1 MRKTTPAHSH
11 QGETVARKTKAQP
24 KKKHVENPNVIGL
37 HSEVLEQPIT
47 QTLEVNYMPY
57 AMSTNVS
64 RAFPEID
71 GFKPSHRKLL
81 YTMYKMGLLNGA
93 RQKSANIVGQTMK
106 LNPHGDSAIYETM
119 VRLATGN
126 EALLTPFVESKG
138 NFGKYYS
145 GDLSYAASRY
155 TEAKLSP
162 ICAEIFKNIDKDPVD
177 FMDSYDGAMKEPRL
191 LPTTFPNILVS
202 ANKGI
207 GVAMAS
213 DICGFNLNEVCEAT
227 MHFLKDPDC
236 DLQKYMPAPDFSTG
250 GEIIYRRE
258 EMDRI
263 YNTGLGSFQ
272 IRSRWRYLPDE
283 RIIEVYEIPYT
294 TKTDIII
301 ERIVK
306 LAKEGKVREIADIR
320 DETDLSGLRIAIDLK
335 RGVDPELLMAKLF
348 RSTTL
353 QDSFSCNFNVLVDGY
368 PRVMGVRQILQEWVA
383 WRVDSTRR
391 RMNFDLGKKSDRL
404 HLLHGLEAILLDIDK
419 AIAIIRNTKLEAEVV
434 PNLMKGFGIDEVQ
447 AEFVAELK
455 LRNINEEYILNRTK
469 DIAKLEGDIAEL
481 KEVLAS
487 EQKIKQVI
495 SDELAA
501 VNKKHVTPRKT
512 GLVEPGDIVEVSLE
526 PEVEEYP
533 VTMMLSRD
541 GYLKKMTERVLRK
554 ATTLKYKDGDE
565 PFIEF
570 PSSNTHELLVFTDQR
585 QVYKCKVAQFED
597 TKSAQLGSYLP
608 TDLGMDP
615 DESVIWVID
624 PEDYKA
630 DVLFVFEN
638 GRVARVALAGYVT
651 KTNRKRLK
659 NAIYGGSK
667 LLFACVLK
675 EDRDLALVS
684 SDQRLINF
692 NTSLLKTKTTN
703 STQGVQAFTAKNGR
717 IVTMVGTAEE
727 FLGGTASVEKFRAA
741 SLPSSGSP
749 MKETDMKSLFD
760 LEE

>member
-1 MRKTTPAHSH
+1 MD
-11 QGETVARKTKAQP
+11 
-24 KKKHVENPNVIGL
+24 NPNVIGL

-162 ICAEIFKNIDKDPVD
+162 ICAEIFKDIDKDPVD

-469 DIAKLEGDIAEL
+469 DIAKLEGDISEL

-570 PSSNTHELLVFTDQR
+570 SSSNTHELLVFTDQR

-597 TKSAQLGSYLP
+597 TRSAQLGSYLP

-615 DESVIWVID
+615 DESVTWVID

-638 GRVARVALAGYVT
+638 GRVARVALAGYAT

-667 LLFACVLK
+667 LLFATVLK

-703 STQGVQAFTAKNGR
+703 STQGIQAFTAKNGR

-760 LEE
+760 LE

>member
-1 MRKTTPAHSH
+1 M
-11 QGETVARKTKAQP
+11 ARKTKAQP
-24 KKKHVENPNVIGL
+24 KKKHVDNPNVIGL

-162 ICAEIFKNIDKDPVD
+162 ICAEIFKDIDKDPVD

-227 MHFLKDPDC
+227 MHFLEDPDC

-391 RMNFDLGKKSDRL
+391 RMSFDLGKKSDRL

-615 DESVIWVID
+615 DESVTWVID

-667 LLFACVLK
+667 LLFATVLK

>member
-1 MRKTTPAHSH
+1 M
-11 QGETVARKTKAQP
+11 ARKTKAQP
-24 KKKHVENPNVIGL
+24 KKKHVDNPNVIGL

-162 ICAEIFKNIDKDPVD
+162 ICAEIFKDIDKDPVD

-227 MHFLKDPDC
+227 MHFLEDPDC

-263 YNTGLGSFQ
+263 FNTGLGSFQ

-487 EQKIKQVI
+487 EQKVKQVI

-667 LLFACVLK
+667 LLFATVLK

-703 STQGVQAFTAKNGR
+703 STQGIQAFTAKNGR

-760 LEE
+760 LE

>member
-1 MRKTTPAHSH
+1 MAKRKP
-11 QGETVARKTKAQP
+11 KTES
-24 KKKHVENPNVIGL
+24 KKKQVNNPNVIGL
-37 HSEVLEQPIT
+37 HSEVTQQPIT
-47 QTLEVNYMPY
+47 QTLESNYMPY

-81 YTMYKMGLLNGA
+81 FTMYKMGLLKGD

-126 EALLTPFVESKG
+126 EALLAPFVESKG

-155 TEAKLSP
+155 TEAKLAP
-162 ICAEIFKNIDKDPVD
+162 ICAEIFKDIDKDPVD
-177 FMDSYDGAMKEPRL
+177 FVDSYDGAMKEPRL

-202 ANKGI
+202 SNKGI

-213 DICGFNLNEVCEAT
+213 DICGFNLNEVCTAT
-227 MHFLKDPDC
+227 IHFLEDPEC
-236 DLQKYMPAPDFSTG
+236 DLLEYMPMPDFSTG

-258 EMDRI
+258 EMERI
-263 YNTGLGSFQ
+263 FETGLGSFQ
-272 IRSRWRYLPDE
+272 IRSRWRYLPKE

-294 TKTDIII
+294 TKTDVII
-301 ERIVK
+301 ERIIK
-306 LAKEGKVREIADIR
+306 LSKEGKVREITDIR

-335 RGVDPELLMAKLF
+335 RGVDPEQLMAKLF

-368 PRVMGVRQILQEWVA
+368 PRVMGVRQILHEWVA
-383 WRVDSTRR
+383 WRIESTRR
-391 RMNFDLGKKSDRL
+391 RMNFDLNKKTERL

-419 AIAIIRNTKLEAEVV
+419 AIAIIRNTKLESEVV

-469 DIAKLEGDIAEL
+469 DIERLEADIAEL
-481 KEVLAS
+481 NDTLAS
-487 EQKIKQVI
+487 ESKIKKVI

-501 VNKKHVTPRKT
+501 VNKKHVMPRRT
-512 GLVEPGDIVEVSLE
+512 GKIDPSEVVEVSLE
-526 PEVEEYP
+526 SEVEEYP
-533 VTMMLSRD
+533 VTMMLSRE
-541 GYLKKMTERVLRK
+541 GYLKKMTDRVLKK
-554 ATTLKYKDGDE
+554 ASSLKYKDGDG

-570 PSSNTHELLVFTDQR
+570 PSSNTHELLVFTDR
-585 QVYKCKVAQFED
+585 SQVYKCKIASFED

-608 TDLGMDP
+608 TDLEMDP
-615 DESVIWVID
+615 DESVTWVID

-638 GRVARVALAGYVT
+638 GRVARVALAGYAT

-667 LLFACVLK
+667 LLYATVLK
-675 EDRDLALVS
+675 EERDLALVS
-684 SDQRLINF
+684 SDYRLMNF
-692 NTSLLKTKTTN
+692 NTSLLKTKTTT
-703 STQGVQAFTAKNGR
+703 STQGVQAFTVKGSR
-717 IVTMVGTAEE
+717 TVTAVGKAED
-727 FLGGTASVEKFRAA
+727 FLGGKSSIKKFCAE
-741 SLPSSGSP
+741 SLPSSGAP

-760 LEE
+760 

>member
-1 MRKTTPAHSH
+1 MD
-11 QGETVARKTKAQP
+11 
-24 KKKHVENPNVIGL
+24 NPNVIGL

-162 ICAEIFKNIDKDPVD
+162 ICAEIFKDIDKDPVD

-227 MHFLKDPDC
+227 MHFLEDPDC
-236 DLQKYMPAPDFSTG
+236 NLQKYMPAPDFSTG

-301 ERIVK
+301 DRIVK
-306 LAKEGKVREIADIR
+306 LSKEGKVREIADIR

-368 PRVMGVRQILQEWVA
+368 PRVMGVRQILGEWVA
-383 WRVDSTRR
+383 WRVESTRR
-391 RMNFDLGKKSDRL
+391 RMSFDLGKKSDRL

-419 AIAIIRNTKLEAEVV
+419 AIAIIRNTKLEADVV
-434 PNLMKGFGIDEVQ
+434 PNLMKGFGIDQEQ
-447 AEFVAELK
+447 AEFVAEIK
-455 LRNINEEYILNRTK
+455 LRNINEEYILNRTR
-469 DIAKLEGDIAEL
+469 DIAKLEGDIADL
-481 KEVLAS
+481 RDILAS
-487 EQKIKQVI
+487 EDKIKQVI
-495 SDELAA
+495 CDELAA
-501 VNKKHVTPRKT
+501 VNKKYVTPRKT
-512 GLVEPGDIVEVSLE
+512 GLIEPGDIVEVSLE

-533 VTMMLSRD
+533 VTMMLSCE
-541 GYLKKMTERVLRK
+541 GYLKKMTDRVLRK
-554 ATTLKYKDGDE
+554 AATLKYKDGDE

-570 PSSNTHELLVFTDQR
+570 PSSNTHDLLVFTDKC
-585 QVYKCKVAQFED
+585 QVYKCKVSQFED

-608 TDLGMDP
+608 TDLEMDP
-615 DESVIWVID
+615 DESVTWVID
-624 PEDYKA
+624 PGDYKA
-630 DVLFVFEN
+630 DALFAFDN
-638 GRVARVALAGYVT
+638 GRVARVALSGYAT

-659 NAIYGGSK
+659 NAIYGGAK
-667 LLFACVLK
+667 LLFATVLT

-684 SDQRLINF
+684 SDQRLVNF

-703 STQGVQAFTAKNGR
+703 STQGVVAFTAKKGR
-717 IVTMVGTAEE
+717 SVTMVGTVGE
-727 FLGGTASVEKFRAA
+727 FLGGTADVEKFRAA
-741 SLPSSGSP
+741 SLPSSGAS

-760 LEE
+760 FSD

>member
-1 MRKTTPAHSH
+1 M
-11 QGETVARKTKAQP
+11 ARKTKAQP
-24 KKKHVENPNVIGL
+24 KKKHVDNPNVIGL

-162 ICAEIFKNIDKDPVD
+162 ICVEIFKDIDKDPVD

-368 PRVMGVRQILQEWVA
+368 PRVMGVRQILQEWVS

-391 RMNFDLGKKSDRL
+391 RMSFDLGKKSDRL

-434 PNLMKGFGIDEVQ
+434 PNLMKGFDIDEVQ

-512 GLVEPGDIVEVSLE
+512 GLVEPGDIVEISLE

-541 GYLKKMTERVLRK
+541 GYLKKMTERVMRK

-570 PSSNTHELLVFTDQR
+570 PSSNTHELLVFTDRR

-615 DESVIWVID
+615 DESVTWVID

-667 LLFACVLK
+667 LLFATVLK

-703 STQGVQAFTAKNGR
+703 STQGVLSFTAKNGR

>member
-1 MRKTTPAHSH
+1 MA
-11 QGETVARKTKAQP
+11 TKKKKQEP
-24 KKKHVENPNVIGL
+24 KKKRVDNPNVIGL
-37 HSEVLEQPIT
+37 HSEVVEQPIT
-47 QTLEVNYMPY
+47 QTLETNYMPY

-106 LNPHGDSAIYETM
+106 LNPHGDAAIYETM

-155 TEAKLSP
+155 TEAKLAP
-162 ICAEIFKNIDKDPVD
+162 ICAEIFKDIDKDPVD

-213 DICGFNLNEVCEAT
+213 DICGFNLNEVCTAT
-227 MHFLKDPDC
+227 MHFLDDPDC
-236 DLQKYMPAPDFSTG
+236 DLLEDMPAPDFSTG

-258 EMDRI
+258 EMERI
-263 YNTGLGSFQ
+263 VNTGTGSFQ
-272 IRSRWRYLPDE
+272 IRSRWRYLPSE

-306 LAKEGKVREIADIR
+306 LSKEGKVREISDIR
-320 DETDLSGLRIAIDLK
+320 DETDLSGLRIAIDVK
-335 RGVDPELLMAKLF
+335 RGTDPEQLMAKLF
-348 RSTTL
+348 KLTTL

-368 PRVMGVRQILQEWVA
+368 PRVMGVRQILHEWVA
-383 WRVDSTRR
+383 WRMESTRR
-391 RMNFDLGKKSDRL
+391 RITYDLGKKSDRL

-419 AIAIIRNTKLEAEVV
+419 AIKIIRETKLEVEVV
-434 PNLMKGFGIDEVQ
+434 PNLMKGFRIDQTQ
-447 AEFVAELK
+447 AEFVAEIK

-469 DIAKLEGDIAEL
+469 DIAKLDAEIKEL
-481 KEVLAS
+481 KATLAS
-487 EQKIKQVI
+487 EKKIKDVI
-495 SDELAA
+495 RGELET
-501 VNKKHVTPRKT
+501 VNKKYVTPRKT
-512 GLVEPGDIVEVSLE
+512 GLVSPDDVVEVDLE
-526 PEVEEYP
+526 PQVEEYP
-533 VTMMLSRD
+533 VTIMVSAH
-541 GYLKKMTERVLRK
+541 GYLKKMTDRVLSRAK
-554 ATTLKYKDGDE
+554 DLKYKDGDK

-570 PSSNTHELLVFTDQR
+570 ASQNTHDLLVFTDQQ

-597 TKSAQLGSYLP
+597 TKAAQLGSYLA
-608 TDLGMDP
+608 TDLEMQEG
-615 DESVIWVID
+615 ENVIWVLD
-624 PEDYKA
+624 PGDYKA
-630 DVLFVFEN
+630 DALYVFEN
-638 GRVARVALAGYVT
+638 GRVVRVALSGYAT
-651 KTNRKRLK
+651 KTNRKKLK

-667 LLFACVLK
+667 LLYATVLT
-675 EDRDLALVS
+675 EDRDIALATT
-684 SDQRLINF
+684 DQRLINF
-692 NTSLLKTKTTN
+692 NTALLKTKTTN
-703 STQGVQAFTAKNGR
+703 NTQGVQALTAKKGR
-717 IVTMVGTAEE
+717 ALLAVGKVDD
-727 FLGGTASVEKFRAA
+727 FLGVNAYVDKFRAEK
-741 SLPSSGSP
+741 LPSSGASLQDS
-749 MKETDMKSLFD
+749 DMITLFD
-760 LEE
+760 LDS

>member
-1 MRKTTPAHSH
+1 M
-11 QGETVARKTKAQP
+11 ARKTKAQP
-24 KKKHVENPNVIGL
+24 KKKHVDNPNVIGL

-81 YTMYKMGLLNGA
+81 YTMYKMGLLNGV

-162 ICAEIFKNIDKDPVD
+162 ICAEIFKDIDKDPVD

-227 MHFLKDPDC
+227 MHFLEDPDC

-258 EMDRI
+258 EMDCI

-469 DIAKLEGDIAEL
+469 DIAKLEGDISEL

-703 STQGVQAFTAKNGR
+703 STQGIQAFTAKNGR

>member
-1 MRKTTPAHSH
+1 M
-11 QGETVARKTKAQP
+11 ARKTKAQP
-24 KKKHVENPNVIGL
+24 KKKHVDNPNVIGL

-162 ICAEIFKNIDKDPVD
+162 ICAEIFKDIDKDPVD

-258 EMDRI
+258 EIDRI

-585 QVYKCKVAQFED
+585 QVYKCRVAQFED

-667 LLFACVLK
+667 LLFATVLK

-703 STQGVQAFTAKNGR
+703 STQGIQAFTAKNGR

-760 LEE
+760 LE

>member
-1 MRKTTPAHSH
+1 MAKRKP
-11 QGETVARKTKAQP
+11 KTES
-24 KKKHVENPNVIGL
+24 KKKQVNNPNVIGL
-37 HSEVLEQPIT
+37 HSEVTQQPIT
-47 QTLEVNYMPY
+47 QTLESNYMPY
-57 AMSTNVS
+57 AMSANVS

-81 YTMYKMGLLNGA
+81 FTMYKMGLLKGD

-126 EALLTPFVESKG
+126 EALLAPFVESKG

-155 TEAKLSP
+155 TEAKLAP
-162 ICAEIFKNIDKDPVD
+162 ICAEIFKDIDKDPVD
-177 FMDSYDGAMKEPRL
+177 FVDSYDGAMKEPRL

-202 ANKGI
+202 SNKGI

-213 DICGFNLNEVCEAT
+213 DICGFNLNEVCTAT
-227 MHFLKDPDC
+227 IHFLEDPEC
-236 DLQKYMPAPDFSTG
+236 DLLEYMPMPDFSTG

-258 EMDRI
+258 EMERI
-263 YNTGLGSFQ
+263 FETGLGSFQ
-272 IRSRWRYLPDE
+272 IRSRWRYLPKE

-294 TKTDIII
+294 TKTDVII
-301 ERIVK
+301 ERIIK
-306 LAKEGKVREIADIR
+306 LSKEGKVREITDIR

-335 RGVDPELLMAKLF
+335 RGVDPEQLMAKLF

-368 PRVMGVRQILQEWVA
+368 PRVMGVRQILHEWVA
-383 WRVDSTRR
+383 WRIESTRR
-391 RMNFDLGKKSDRL
+391 RMNFDLNKKTERL

-419 AIAIIRNTKLEAEVV
+419 AIAIIRNTKLESEVV

-469 DIAKLEGDIAEL
+469 DIERLEADIAEL
-481 KEVLAS
+481 NDTLAS
-487 EQKIKQVI
+487 ESKIKKVI

-501 VNKKHVTPRKT
+501 VNKKHVMPRRT
-512 GLVEPGDIVEVSLE
+512 GKIDPSEVVEVSLE

-533 VTMMLSRD
+533 VTMMLSCE
-541 GYLKKMTERVLRK
+541 GYLKKMTDRVLKK
-554 ATTLKYKDGDE
+554 ASSLKYKDGDG

-570 PSSNTHELLVFTDQR
+570 PSSNTHELLVFTDR
-585 QVYKCKVAQFED
+585 SQVYKCKIALFED

-608 TDLGMDP
+608 TDLEMDP
-615 DESVIWVID
+615 DESVTWVID

-638 GRVARVALAGYVT
+638 GRVARVALAGYAT

-667 LLFACVLK
+667 LLYAAVLK
-675 EDRDLALVS
+675 EERDLALVS
-684 SDQRLINF
+684 SDYRLMNF
-692 NTSLLKTKTTN
+692 NTSLLKTKTTTN
-703 STQGVQAFTAKNGR
+703 TQGVQAFTVKGSR
-717 IVTMVGTAEE
+717 TVTAVGKAED
-727 FLGGTASVEKFRAA
+727 FLGGKSSIKKFCAE
-741 SLPSSGSP
+741 SLPSSGAP

-760 LEE
+760 

>member
-1 MRKTTPAHSH
+1 MAKRKP
-11 QGETVARKTKAQP
+11 KTES
-24 KKKHVENPNVIGL
+24 KKKQVNNPNVIGL
-37 HSEVLEQPIT
+37 HSEVTQQPIT
-47 QTLEVNYMPY
+47 QTLESNYMPY

-81 YTMYKMGLLNGA
+81 FTMYKMGLLKGD

-126 EALLTPFVESKG
+126 EALLAPFVESKG

-155 TEAKLSP
+155 TEAKLAP
-162 ICAEIFKNIDKDPVD
+162 ICAEIFKDIDKDPVD
-177 FMDSYDGAMKEPRL
+177 FVDSYDGAMKEPRL

-202 ANKGI
+202 SNKGI

-213 DICGFNLNEVCEAT
+213 DICGFNLNEVCTAT
-227 MHFLKDPDC
+227 IHFLEDPEC
-236 DLQKYMPAPDFSTG
+236 DLLEYMPMPDFSTG

-258 EMDRI
+258 EMERI
-263 YNTGLGSFQ
+263 FETGLGSFQ
-272 IRSRWRYLPDE
+272 IRSRWRYLPKE

-294 TKTDIII
+294 TKTDVII
-301 ERIVK
+301 ERIIK
-306 LAKEGKVREIADIR
+306 LSKEGKVREITDIR

-335 RGVDPELLMAKLF
+335 RGVDPEQLMAKLF

-368 PRVMGVRQILQEWVA
+368 PRVMGVRQILHEWVA
-383 WRVDSTRR
+383 WRIESTRR
-391 RMNFDLGKKSDRL
+391 RMNFDLNKKTERL

-419 AIAIIRNTKLEAEVV
+419 AIAIIRNTKLESEVV

-469 DIAKLEGDIAEL
+469 DIERLEADIAEL
-481 KEVLAS
+481 NDTLAS
-487 EQKIKQVI
+487 ESKIKKVI

-501 VNKKHVTPRKT
+501 VNKKHVMPRRT
-512 GLVEPGDIVEVSLE
+512 GKIDPSEVVEVSLE

-533 VTMMLSRD
+533 VTMMLSRE
-541 GYLKKMTERVLRK
+541 GYLKKMTDRVLKK
-554 ATTLKYKDGDE
+554 ASSLKYKDGDG

-570 PSSNTHELLVFTDQR
+570 PSSNTHELLVFTDR
-585 QVYKCKVAQFED
+585 SQVYKCKIASFED

-608 TDLGMDP
+608 TDLEVDP
-615 DESVIWVID
+615 DESVTWVID

-638 GRVARVALAGYVT
+638 GRVARVALAGYAT

-667 LLFACVLK
+667 LLYAAVLK
-675 EDRDLALVS
+675 EECDLALVS
-684 SDQRLINF
+684 SDYRLMNF
-692 NTSLLKTKTTN
+692 NTSLLKTKTTT
-703 STQGVQAFTAKNGR
+703 STQGVQAFTVKGSR
-717 IVTMVGTAEE
+717 TVTAVGKAED
-727 FLGGTASVEKFRAA
+727 FLGGKSSIKKFCAE
-741 SLPSSGSP
+741 SLPSSGAP

-760 LEE
+760 

>member
-1 MRKTTPAHSH
+1 M
-11 QGETVARKTKAQP
+11 ARKTKAQP
-24 KKKHVENPNVIGL
+24 KKKHVDNPNVIGL

-162 ICAEIFKNIDKDPVD
+162 ICAEIFKDIDKDPVD

-258 EMDRI
+258 EMGRI

-469 DIAKLEGDIAEL
+469 DIAKLEGDISEL

-495 SDELAA
+495 SDELVA

-570 PSSNTHELLVFTDQR
+570 PSSNTHELLVFTDHR

-615 DESVIWVID
+615 DESVTWVID

-638 GRVARVALAGYVT
+638 GRVARVALAGYAT

-703 STQGVQAFTAKNGR
+703 STQGVLAFTAKNGR

-760 LEE
+760 LE

>member
-1 MRKTTPAHSH
+1 MD
-11 QGETVARKTKAQP
+11 
-24 KKKHVENPNVIGL
+24 NPNVIGL

-162 ICAEIFKNIDKDPVD
+162 ICAEIFKDIDKDPVD

-570 PSSNTHELLVFTDQR
+570 PSSNTHELLVFTDHR

-667 LLFACVLK
+667 LLFATVLK

-703 STQGVQAFTAKNGR
+703 STQGIQAFTAKNGR

-727 FLGGTASVEKFRAA
+727 FLGGAASVEKFRAA

-760 LEE
+760 LE